1 MHTEIA
7 IVTRKEVLG
16 QELKVYGTFE
26 EPLFL
31 AADVAEW
38 IEHSDTR
45 KMTDTVDEEEKLIGT
60 IFRSGQN
67 REMWFLTEDG
77 LYEVLMQSRKPIARE
92 FKREVK
98 RMLKEIRRQGI
109 YATPAKI
116 EEFLSDP
123 DTLIKTLQVLKEE
136 RQKRLELESQQEA
149 DRPKVL
155 FADSVSA
162 SKTSILIG
170 DLAKILKQNGID
182 IGQKRLFHWLRE
194 KGWLIRQKGNSYN
207 MPTQK
212 GMEQG
217 YFEIKETVITHS
229 DGHVTISKTPKI
241 TGRGQVFFVH
251 LFLSKQSQM
260 AWISDSQVAMV

>member
-1 MHTEIA
+1 MNDLQIFEN
-7 IVTRKEVLG
+7 EVFGKIRTLG
-16 QELKVYGTFE
+16 KDG
-26 EPLFL
+26 EPWFVGK
-31 AADVAEW
+31 DVAEALGYERPTKAIQDHVDTEDKDEVPIQDSIGRMQNTPIINESGLYSLVLSSKLPSAKQFKRW
-38 IEHSDTR
+38 VTSDILPAIR
-45 KMTDTVDEEEKLIGT
+45 KYG
-60 IFRSGQN
+60 G
-67 REMWFLTEDG
+67 FLTPEKVE
-77 LYEVLMQSRKPIARE
+77 EVL
-92 FKREVK
+92 
-98 RMLKEIRRQGI
+98 LN
-109 YATPAKI
+109 
-116 EEFLSDP
+116 P
-123 DTLIKTLQVLKEE
+123 DTIIRLATDLKSE
-136 RQKRLELESQQEA
+136 REQRKALEIIVETQ
-149 DRPKVL
+149 RPKVL

-260 AWISDSQVAMV
+260 AWISDSQAAMV